1 MFVCVLIQATDL
13 DLGVNGQVR
22 YQLVSHRDLFR
33 ISTDG
38 SIFTAVPL
46 DREERAQ
53 YDLVVQASDGAKDP
67 RRTTV
72 TLSIKVLDVDDNSP
86 AFFQPAYHVTLPE
99 NSPVGMIILNISV
112 SYTHAHTYHIH
123 IQHIK
128 HSQIKNL
135 TLWNWPLEKRYV
147 FSNVM
152 P

>member
-1 MFVCVLIQATDL
+1 MYACVLIQATDL

-86 AFFQPAYHVTLPE
+86 AFSQPAYHITLPE
-99 NSPVGMIILNISV
+99 NSRVGMIILNISV
-112 SYTHAHTYHIH
+112 SYKLHMCTHATCIFNTSNTARSKTRLHEI
-123 IQHIK
+123 
-128 HSQIKNL
+128 S
-135 TLWNWPLEKRYV
+135 LWKTFLC
-147 FSNVM
+147 
-152 P
+152 

>member
-1 MFVCVLIQATDL
+1 ATDL

-22 YQLVSHRDLFR
+22 YRLVSHTDLFR

-86 AFFQPAYHVTLPE
+86 SFSQPAYHVTLPE
-99 NSPVGMIILNISV
+99 NSPVGMIILSIS
-112 SYTHAHTYHIH
+112 
-123 IQHIK
+123 
-128 HSQIKNL
+128 
-135 TLWNWPLEKRYV
+135 
-147 FSNVM
+147 
-152 P
+152 